1 MRLAAKTA
9 RGRLS
14 MSLTGIT
21 GRWTHGYTLF
31 SLNNTR
37 PVSTGN
43 ILGAEFD
50 PLMVSIL
57 GMPSGAG
64 NIFHFTN
71 TAAGVY
77 PNAPFAF
84 PAGLVTALNGVT
96 LDSVAFVLDATGRM
110 VGASNVIRFTVQ

>member
-1 MRLAAKTA
+1 
-9 RGRLS
+9 

-21 GRWTHGYTLF
+21 GRWTQGFTLF
-31 SLNNTR
+31 SLDNSR

-50 PLMVSIL
+50 SLMYSVLSQPL
-57 GMPSGAG
+57 GAG
-64 NIFHFTN
+64 NIFHFSN
-71 TAAGVY
+71 TSSAVY
-77 PNAPFAF
+77 PNAAYNFA
-84 PAGLVTALNGVT
+84 PGLVAALHGVT